1 MVMYNTFNMK
11 EIGHIKSDFSEK
23 FGIPRQSGLV
33 NELKAQIVFED
44 EFNDFNAF
52 NGLEGF
58 SHIWLI
64 WKFSQAIRENWS
76 PKVRPPRLGGNKYMG
91 VFATRSPFRPN
102 PIGLSCVKL
111 EKIEKTKEDGVVLHI
126 AGADLLDGTPIFDIK
141 PYIPYADAHPN
152 AFGGFTDETPKK
164 TLSVVFAENCHSILK
179 EEKRRALEGVL
190 QQDPRPAY
198 QNDPDRIYIMN
209 FAQFE
214 IKFSVK
220 NDILT
225 IISIDKIKN
234 GEK

>member
-1 MVMYNTFNMK
+1 MYNTFDMK

-44 EFNDFNAF
+44 EFNDINAF
-52 NGLEGF
+52 KGLEGF

-64 WKFSQAIRENWS
+64 WKFSKSVKEKWS
-76 PKVRPPRLGGNKYMG
+76 PQVRPPRLGGNKYMG

-111 EKIEKTKEDGVVLHI
+111 EGIEKTKEQGVILHI
-126 AGADLLDGTPIFDIK
+126 AGADLLDGTPIFDVK
-141 PYIPYADAHPN
+141 PYIPYADSYPYAL
-152 AFGGFTDETPKK
+152 GGFTDETPRK
-164 TLSVVFAENCHSILK
+164 TLSVVYKENCDNVLN
-179 EEKRRALEGVL
+179 EEKRLALTGVL
-190 QQDPRPAY
+190 SQDPRPAY
-198 QNDPDRIYIMN
+198 QNDPERIYIMD

-214 IKFSVK
+214 VKFSVRD
-220 NDILT
+220 DILT
-225 IISIDKIKN
+225 VVSVTQKEN